1 MDKKKQRGQQRK
13 LKRMF
18 GYIDDFTPF
27 ADIECGYEHF
37 HVPSSQFIDSR
48 QTSGKIKT
56 AFCRKW
62 LEAAGK
68 FISQKPIDLQ
78 FCKVVAVIDTA
89 GYWNSQ
95 IIIFYDEEYYKSFW
109 QRTGPEQFW
118 IPIEKSKSF
127 CKIRN
132 ITTTLPE
139 IGYVEKIAEDNNI
152 IQSELWFY
160 GDVEG

>member
-1 MDKKKQRGQQRK
+1 
-13 LKRMF
+13 
-18 GYIDDFTPF
+18 
-27 ADIECGYEHF
+27 
-37 HVPSSQFIDSR
+37 
-48 QTSGKIKT
+48 
-56 AFCRKW
+56 
-62 LEAAGK
+62 
-68 FISQKPIDLQ
+68 
-78 FCKVVAVIDTA
+78 IDTA